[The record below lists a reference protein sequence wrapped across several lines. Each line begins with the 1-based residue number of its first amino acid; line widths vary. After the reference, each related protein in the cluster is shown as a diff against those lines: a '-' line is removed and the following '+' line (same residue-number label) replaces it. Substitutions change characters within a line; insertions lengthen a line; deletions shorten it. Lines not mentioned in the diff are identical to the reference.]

1 MSAAVENKQ
10 EEDFPNLQLDLN
22 TGMRRGLAG
31 LKQKQMARCYAT
43 VVQSDYFRRLPCY
56 KLLPSHYTTL
66 ELSVSPDM
74 K

>member
-10 EEDFPNLQLDLN
+10 EEDFPSLQLDLN

-43 VVQSDYFRRLPCY
+43 VVQSDYFPRLLCY
-56 KLLPSHYTTL
+56 KFPSHYTTL